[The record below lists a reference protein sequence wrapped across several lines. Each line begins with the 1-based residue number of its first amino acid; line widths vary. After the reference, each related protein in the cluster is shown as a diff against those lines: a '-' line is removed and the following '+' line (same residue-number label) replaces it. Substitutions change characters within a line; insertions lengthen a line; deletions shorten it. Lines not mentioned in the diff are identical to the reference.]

1 MHQAIDVADLADL
14 DVWEDRQAE
23 WRPASPK
30 ERPEQLAPVLVLHL
44 FGSWCAPCLAEF
56 PVWRDMAPALET
68 AHAGKL
74 RVLYVALQTP
84 RPAMEQM
91 VRERRRALPALG
103 PGSGWRSDTS
113 ERLSSGLR
121 KAIPGGTGKLQL
133 PVTLLL
139 DDQRVVRQAFV
150 GSIDR
155 RRSELAESVE
165 RLVRLVSRSTPRR
178 AR

>member
-1 MHQAIDVADLADL
+1 MHQPIEVADLADL
-14 DVWEDRQAE
+14 DVWDDRQVE

-44 FGSWCAPCLAEF
+44 FGSWCVPCLAEF
-56 PVWRDMAPALET
+56 PLWRDMAPALEA

-91 VRERRRALPALG
+91 IRARRDALPALG
-103 PGSGWRSDTS
+103 PGSRWRSDTS
-113 ERLSSGLR
+113 ERLSNGLR
-121 KAIPGGTGKLQL
+121 KAIPGGNGKLPL
-133 PVTLLL
+133 PVTLLV
-139 DDQRVVRQAFV
+139 DDQRVIRQAFV
-150 GSIDR
+150 GPIDR

-165 RLVRLVSRSTPRR
+165 RLVKLVSRIAPRKTR
-178 AR
+178 